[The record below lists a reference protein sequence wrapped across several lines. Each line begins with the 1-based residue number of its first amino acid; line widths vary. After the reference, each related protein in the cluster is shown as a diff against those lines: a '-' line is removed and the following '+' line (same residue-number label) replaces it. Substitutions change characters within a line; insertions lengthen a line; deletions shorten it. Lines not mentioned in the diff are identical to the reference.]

1 MLNVAFIQGRPR
13 NKMDL
18 KEVNIF
24 FAESAVFITRELHN
38 LLSVNLVEGV
48 ALAKQL
54 SKVSQV
60 KKVYLK

>member
-1 MLNVAFIQGRPR
+1 MLNVAFIPGRPR

-24 FAESAVFITRELHN
+24 FVLAESAVFITGELHN
-38 LLSVNLVEGV
+38 LLSVSLVKGV

-54 SKVSQV
+54 SKVSTS
-60 KKVYLK
+60 